1 MAYDK
6 AKIFEQSKQLIVNN
20 KLIFIDDIVALLPCA
35 TSTFYDFFPA
45 NSEEMEQLKGLLETQ
60 RTTLKISMRTKWFNS
75 EAPALQM
82 GLMKL
87 IASPEELRK
96 LSMTHNVVEETEKT
110 IFKELDLNVRTD
122 NSTD

>member
-96 LSMTHNVVEETEKT
+96 LSMTHNVVEKTEKP

>member
-20 KLIFIDDIVALLPCA
+20 KLIFIDDIVALLTCA

-96 LSMTHNVVEETEKT
+96 LSMTHNVVEETEKP

>member
-87 IASPEELRK
+87 ISSPEELRK
-96 LSMTHNVVEETEKT
+96 LSMTHNVVEETEKP

>member
-96 LSMTHNVVEETEKT
+96 LSMTHNVVEETEKP